1 MEEDL
6 VYKALVGIH
15 IPITNYNEAFY
26 VMAAFNLLN
35 KVVKEKDKYNI
46 SYDFK
51 KYIGD
56 KIVEILNI
64 DNINVFLDKDVC
76 YIKFLDY
83 QFSFHNISYGEKLL
97 EYKNSKKNIHQ
108 EWSQIRLQEKA
119 FEIFE
124 EAIRRMEN
132 E

>member
-1 MEEDL
+1 MEDL

-26 VMAAFNLLN
+26 VMAVFNLLN
-35 KVVKEKDKYNI
+35 KAVKEKDKYNI

-64 DNINVFLDKDVC
+64 ENINVFLDKDVC

-83 QFSFHNISYGEKLL
+83 QFSFHNISYGDKLVG
-97 EYKNSKKNIHQ
+97 YKNSKKSIRQ

>member
-1 MEEDL
+1 MEDL

-35 KVVKEKDKYNI
+35 KAVKEKDKYNI

-64 DNINVFLDKDVC
+64 ENINVFLDKDVC

-83 QFSFHNISYGEKLL
+83 QFSFHNILYGEKLL

-108 EWSQIRLQEKA
+108 EWSRIRLQDKA

>member
-1 MEEDL
+1 MEDL

-15 IPITNYNEAFY
+15 IPIANYNEAFY

-56 KIVEILNI
+56 KIIEILNI
-64 DNINVFLDKDVC
+64 ENINVFLDKDVC

-108 EWSQIRLQEKA
+108 EWSQIRLQDKA

>member
-1 MEEDL
+1 MEDL

-56 KIVEILNI
+56 KIIEILNI
-64 DNINVFLDKDVC
+64 ENINVFLDKDVC

-83 QFSFHNISYGEKLL
+83 QFSFHNISYAEKLL

-108 EWSQIRLQEKA
+108 EWSQIRLQDKA

>member
-35 KVVKEKDKYNI
+35 KAVKEKDKYNI

-56 KIVEILNI
+56 KIIEILNI
-64 DNINVFLDKDVC
+64 ENINVFLDKDVC

-108 EWSQIRLQEKA
+108 EWSQIRLQDKA

>member
-35 KVVKEKDKYNI
+35 KAVKEKDKYNI

-64 DNINVFLDKDVC
+64 ENINVFLDKDVC

-108 EWSQIRLQEKA
+108 EWSKIRLQEKA

>member
-1 MEEDL
+1 MEDL

-35 KVVKEKDKYNI
+35 KNVKEKDKYNI

-64 DNINVFLDKDVC
+64 ENINVFLDKDVC

-108 EWSQIRLQEKA
+108 EWSQIRLQDKA

>member
-1 MEEDL
+1 MEDL
-6 VYKALVGIH
+6 IYKALVGIH

-35 KVVKEKDKYNI
+35 KDVKEKDKYNI

-64 DNINVFLDKDVC
+64 ENINVFLDKDVC

-108 EWSQIRLQEKA
+108 EWSQIRLQDKA
-119 FEIFE
+119 FETFE

>member
-1 MEEDL
+1 MEDL
-6 VYKALVGIH
+6 VNKALIGIH

-56 KIVEILNI
+56 KIIEILNI
-64 DNINVFLDKDVC
+64 ENINVFLDKDVC

-83 QFSFHNISYGEKLL
+83 QFSFHNISYGEELL

-108 EWSQIRLQEKA
+108 DWSQIRLQEKA

>member
-1 MEEDL
+1 MEDL

-35 KVVKEKDKYNI
+35 KAVKEKDKYNI

-64 DNINVFLDKDVC
+64 ENINVFLDKDVC

-83 QFSFHNISYGEKLL
+83 QFSFHNISYGDKLL

-124 EAIRRMEN
+124 KGIRRMEN

>member
-64 DNINVFLDKDVC
+64 ENINVFLDKDVC

>member
-1 MEEDL
+1 MEDL

-35 KVVKEKDKYNI
+35 KDVKKKDKYNI

-56 KIVEILNI
+56 KIIEILNI
-64 DNINVFLDKDVC
+64 ENINVFLDKDVC

-108 EWSQIRLQEKA
+108 EWSQIRLQDKA

>member
-64 DNINVFLDKDVC
+64 ENINVFLDKDVC

-108 EWSQIRLQEKA
+108 EWSRIRLQDKA

>member
-35 KVVKEKDKYNI
+35 KAVKEKDKYNI

-64 DNINVFLDKDVC
+64 ENINVFLDKDVC

-83 QFSFHNISYGEKLL
+83 QFSFHNISYGLFTTTGL
-97 EYKNSKKNIHQ
+97 
-108 EWSQIRLQEKA
+108 
-119 FEIFE
+119 
-124 EAIRRMEN
+124 
-132 E
+132 

>member
-108 EWSQIRLQEKA
+108 EWSQIRLQDKA

>member
-35 KVVKEKDKYNI
+35 KAVKEKDKYNI

-56 KIVEILNI
+56 KIVEILDI
-64 DNINVFLDKDVC
+64 ENINVFLDKDVC

-108 EWSQIRLQEKA
+108 EWSQIRLQDKA

>member
-1 MEEDL
+1 MEDL

-15 IPITNYNEAFY
+15 IPITNYNEDFY

-108 EWSQIRLQEKA
+108 EWSQIRLQDKA

>member
-1 MEEDL
+1 MEDL

-15 IPITNYNEAFY
+15 IPITNYNQAFY
-26 VMAAFNLLN
+26 VMAAFNLLK

-56 KIVEILNI
+56 KIIEILNI
-64 DNINVFLDKDVC
+64 ENINVFLDKDVC

-108 EWSQIRLQEKA
+108 EWSQIRLQDKA

>member
-64 DNINVFLDKDVC
+64 ENINVFLDKDVC

-108 EWSQIRLQEKA
+108 EWSQIRLQDKA

>member
-35 KVVKEKDKYNI
+35 KAVKEKDKYNI

-64 DNINVFLDKDVC
+64 ENINVFLDKDVC

-108 EWSQIRLQEKA
+108 EWSQIRLQDKA

>member
-1 MEEDL
+1 MEDL

-35 KVVKEKDKYNI
+35 KAVKEKDKYNI

-64 DNINVFLDKDVC
+64 ENINVFLDKDVC

-83 QFSFHNISYGEKLL
+83 QFSFHNISYLTPSL
-97 EYKNSKKNIHQ
+97 IHLIPNY
-108 EWSQIRLQEKA
+108 SIRQ
-119 FEIFE
+119 
-124 EAIRRMEN
+124 
-132 E
+132 

>member
-1 MEEDL
+1 MEDL

-26 VMAAFNLLN
+26 VMEAFNLLN

-108 EWSQIRLQEKA
+108 EWSQIRLQDKA

>member
-1 MEEDL
+1 MEDL

-35 KVVKEKDKYNI
+35 KAVKEKDQYNI

-64 DNINVFLDKDVC
+64 ENINVFLDKDVC

-108 EWSQIRLQEKA
+108 EWSQIRLQDKA

>member
-64 DNINVFLDKDVC
+64 ENINVFLDKDVC

-108 EWSQIRLQEKA
+108 EWSQIRLQDKA
-119 FEIFE
+119 FGIYE

>member
-64 DNINVFLDKDVC
+64 ENINVFLDKDVC

-108 EWSQIRLQEKA
+108 DWSRIRLQDKA

>member
-1 MEEDL
+1 MEDL

-56 KIVEILNI
+56 KIIEILNI
-64 DNINVFLDKDVC
+64 ENINVFLDKDVC

-97 EYKNSKKNIHQ
+97 EYKKKKKNIHQ
-108 EWSQIRLQEKA
+108 EWSQIRLQDKA

>member
-1 MEEDL
+1 MEDL

-26 VMAAFNLLN
+26 VMAAFNLVN
-35 KVVKEKDKYNI
+35 KAVKEKDKYNI

-51 KYIGD
+51 KDIGD
-56 KIVEILNI
+56 KIVEILDI
-64 DNINVFLDKDVC
+64 ENINVFLDKDVC

>member
-56 KIVEILNI
+56 KIIEILNI
-64 DNINVFLDKDVC
+64 ENINVFLDKDVC

-108 EWSQIRLQEKA
+108 EWSQIRLQDKA

>member
-1 MEEDL
+1 MEDL

-15 IPITNYNEAFY
+15 IPITNYNEAFC

-64 DNINVFLDKDVC
+64 ENINVFLDKDVC

-83 QFSFHNISYGEKLL
+83 QFSFHNISYGDKLL

-108 EWSQIRLQEKA
+108 EWSQIRLQDKA

>member
-56 KIVEILNI
+56 KIIEILNI
-64 DNINVFLDKDVC
+64 ENINVFLDKDVC

>member
-1 MEEDL
+1 MEDL

-64 DNINVFLDKDVC
+64 ENINVFLDKDVC

-108 EWSQIRLQEKA
+108 EWTRIRQQDKA

>member
-1 MEEDL
+1 MEDL
-6 VYKALVGIH
+6 VYKSLVGIH

-64 DNINVFLDKDVC
+64 ENINVFLDKDVC

-108 EWSQIRLQEKA
+108 EWSQIRLQDKA